1 MKKQLL
7 AVLGILFFSCAA
19 VAQPA
24 PVSAELNPI
33 YHAALKASK
42 TLPQEYSFA
51 DLYQA
56 VEKILEANAQSVLE
70 STAQVL
76 EKQNPFL
83 QGTEEMAI
91 TRLSESLMARSSY
104 TRMQKR
110 NKELLKAFERAGKIL
125 EKDGLVFNPTNGK
138 HMFLVQQELH
148 KLREEVKQAKEQQTK
163 ERLLMWMKGLQNI
176 TNYGIKY

>member
-1 MKKQLL
+1 MKKQIL
-7 AVLGILFFSCAA
+7 AVLGMLFFSCAA

-33 YHAALKASK
+33 YHAALKASE
-42 TLPQEYSFA
+42 TLPQEHSFA

-56 VEKILEANAQSVLE
+56 VEKILEDNAQTVLE
-70 STAQVL
+70 STAKVL

-104 TRMQKR
+104 TRTQKR
-110 NKELLKAFERAGKIL
+110 NKELLKAFERAGKRL
-125 EKDGLVFNPTNGK
+125 EEKSITFNASNSK
-138 HMFLVQQELH
+138 HMFLVQQELN
-148 KLREEVKQAKEQQTK
+148 KLREEQKQAKEKRAK
-163 ERLLMWMKGLQNI
+163 ERLMMWLKGLQDI